1 MFSPQFN
8 ILGPMKFVVIIPAY
22 NEMPYIEDFLKRL
35 KDYPYEFVFIDDGST
50 DGTGE
55 TIQKYGFKVIR
66 HERNKGKGAAV
77 KTGFAYALEK
87 GYDAVITMDSDGQH
101 DPALIPQ
108 FIDAL
113 RDADIVLGSRR
124 QFMTPANMPIDRYLV
139 NRITSTIIS
148 LLAGH
153 LIEDP
158 QNGYRAFRRRVL
170 ESLRFQKDRF
180 DFETEVLIKA
190 LRYGFKLKHVNVP
203 VIYGAEKSHINKW
216 KDTLRA
222 IKLYLEFLFTS

>member
-22 NEMPYIEDFLKRL
+22 NEMPHIEDFLKRL